1 MASEGYNIVDLNT
14 RSSSGSCSGDT
25 NFSDTSTP
33 NIDEGNASAC
43 NTHGS
48 IDMSDKLENIDDIL
62 EEKLPTHKTAK
73 ANDETGTS
81 PSTSKCDPVR
91 SSFESS
97 DLNMWL
103 HSGKHF
109 GTFTLLRNVKNIF
122 FRI

>member
-1 MASEGYNIVDLNT
+1 MASEGYNIVDINT

-25 NFSDTSTP
+25 NCSDTSTP
-33 NIDEGNASAC
+33 NIDEGNASTC

-48 IDMSDKLENIDDIL
+48 IDMSDKLDNFDEIVDG
-62 EEKLPTHKTAK
+62 KLPTHKTTK
-73 ANDETGTS
+73 ANDENCTS

-103 HSGKHF
+103 HSG
-109 GTFTLLRNVKNIF
+109 N
-122 FRI
+122 